1 MKKSETL
8 VFEAIKSSLN
18 RWGESSITMIELQE
32 QTGYG
37 RTQISKAVSSLS
49 ISGHIKVVRTK
60 RNLGRLYKN
69 KYSLV
74 K

>member
-8 VFEAIKSSLN
+8 VFEAIKGSLN
-18 RWGESSITMIELQE
+18 RWGESSITMVELQE

-37 RTQISKAVSSLS
+37 RTQVSKAVASLS
-49 ISGHIKVVRTK
+49 GLGLISVIRTK

-69 KYSLV
+69 KYTLI